1 MPRRHEA
8 AADSGRMP
16 CRSREPAAP
25 LGTHEVAFEG
35 LRPCWAQRERTRHA
49 ANGAEDEPL
58 GAAAAGAEPRQH
70 AVRHEA
76 AAAGFHHD
84 RCSHNGGGGS
94 AAWKPPMRTAGCLLA
109 AACGRSASR
118 RMRPAAAGM
127 PSIPHSG
134 EGEAGG
140 AANAAPRGAARGR
153 GASRCRMRRRAP
165 FPLMSPPQRPAS
177 RASRCSEQREGR
189 MPDLRFVVFA
199 ARRKPPPT
207 SWSRA
212 ARAGGHRALTLV
224 RPGRIG

>member
-118 RMRPAAAGM
+118 TMRPF
-127 PSIPHSG
+127 SG
-134 EGEAGG
+134 GDALDSALRGG
-140 AANAAPRGAARGR
+140 GSRGR
-153 GASRCRMRRRAP
+153 GACRIAGGG
-165 FPLMSPPQRPAS
+165 
-177 RASRCSEQREGR
+177 EGEGGES
-189 MPDLRFVVFA
+189 MPDAETSPL
-199 ARRKPPPT
+199 PPDEPPAET
-207 SWSRA
+207 SIE
-212 ARAGGHRALTLV
+212 G
-224 RPGRIG
+224 